1 MEDDK
6 INKLKRLIDKG
17 EWHYI
22 FVYGVLGWGVS
33 TAVLFSLLQGFF
45 GYVGFFGVLPLSLIL
60 FPIGG
65 LFWGLYMW
73 SYLGKQYAKAVNE
86 RSAVSS

>member
-6 INKLKRLIDKG
+6 FSKLKRLMDKG
-17 EWHYI
+17 KWHYT
-22 FVYGVLGWGVS
+22 FVHGVLGWGVS
-33 TAVLFSLLQGFF
+33 TAILFSLLQGFF
-45 GYVGFFGVLPLSLIL
+45 GYVDFFDVLPLSLIL

-73 SYLGKQYAKAVNE
+73 SYLGNQYAKAVNE
-86 RSAVSS
+86 RSAASS

>member
-6 INKLKRLIDKG
+6 FNKLKRLMDKG
-17 EWHYI
+17 KLHYI
-22 FVYGVLGWGVS
+22 FVHGVLGWGVS
-33 TAVLFSLLQGFF
+33 TAILFSLLQAFSGEAAFF
-45 GYVGFFGVLPLSLIL
+45 DVLPISFIL

-86 RSAVSS
+86 RSAASS